1 MNKNITHSIRY
12 LLLLLACFVCTLTS
26 WADDFTQNGIIY
38 SLDETNQTATVKGV
52 ENKSIQKAIIRSR
65 VAGYKVTSIGS
76 SAFRYCSSLTS
87 VTIPNSVTSIGIGA
101 FQDCSSLTS
110 VTIPNSVTSIGFC
123 AFFSCSSLTSVTIPN
138 SVTSIESSA
147 FEYCSSLTSVTIPNS
162 VTSIGD
168 YAFQSCSSLTSVTIP
183 NSVTSIESS
192 AFQSCSQLGQITF
205 ERTECP
211 SIGDYVFD
219 GISSEAVV
227 LVPIDSK
234 ASYEAALN
242 GYSFTILEK
251 GRAKMQLDEL
261 IASATQEVTEYAE
274 YYSIINASDR
284 QAYETQL
291 ANAQKMSA
299 NSTDDLVLA
308 DAYKSL
314 DNAFKQIHYALLDTK
329 DIMAD
334 YPYYVKLVKLYN
346 QAIAIDGINVP
357 GYAAND
363 GLITDA
369 SQLSTNAQEPREGS
383 LAALIDN
390 NPDTYFHSTYSQP
403 STGGAFHYLQIDLKN
418 AYSQILLEFSRWG
431 DVYNNGNPKTLHI
444 YATNTVDDDDSWTDL
459 GTETCTYDYDFYH
472 GTGVLPLNFGT
483 SYRYVRLV
491 VEATE
496 GNYKQNGNLFF
507 YWSELHAYIYI
518 PALKAAITQA
528 KDEIDAG
535 MATEDTYLALKT
547 AYENVA
553 VGTIDFSKSEF
564 LTYYGDRAV
573 VVPTGVKAG
582 IVVDN
587 GKGGIRID
595 YRYEADDVIPANTG
609 VLLASSKGSSY
620 SLMIGKTTETS
631 PEENLL
637 HGTLNDEMTDV
648 EGTDKYYKLSYDKAT
663 GTEIGFYWGAENG
676 GAFVNKA
683 GKAFL
688 ALPLTMNAAQMTGF
702 SLFDLNRDDDTVTG
716 IQQATTTAT
725 LRVYD
730 VNGRRVNV
738 NSADELPRGIYIIN
752 GKKVIK

>member
-1 MNKNITHSIRY
+1 
-12 LLLLLACFVCTLTS
+12 
-26 WADDFTQNGIIY
+26 
-38 SLDETNQTATVKGV
+38 
-52 ENKSIQKAIIRSR
+52 
-65 VAGYKVTSIGS
+65 
-76 SAFRYCSSLTS
+76 
-87 VTIPNSVTSIGIGA
+87 
-101 FQDCSSLTS
+101 
-110 VTIPNSVTSIGFC
+110 
-123 AFFSCSSLTSVTIPN
+123 
-138 SVTSIESSA
+138 
-147 FEYCSSLTSVTIPNS
+147 
-162 VTSIGD
+162 
-168 YAFQSCSSLTSVTIP
+168 
-183 NSVTSIESS
+183 
-192 AFQSCSQLGQITF
+192 
-205 ERTECP
+205 
-211 SIGDYVFD
+211 
-219 GISSEAVV
+219 
-227 LVPIDSK
+227 
-234 ASYEAALN
+234 
-242 GYSFTILEK
+242 
-251 GRAKMQLDEL
+251 
-261 IASATQEVTEYAE
+261 
-274 YYSIINASDR
+274 
-284 QAYETQL
+284 
-291 ANAQKMSA
+291 
-299 NSTDDLVLA
+299 
-308 DAYKSL
+308 
-314 DNAFKQIHYALLDTK
+314 
-329 DIMAD
+329 
-334 YPYYVKLVKLYN
+334 
-346 QAIAIDGINVP
+346 
-357 GYAAND
+357 
-363 GLITDA
+363 
-369 SQLSTNAQEPREGS
+369 
-383 LAALIDN
+383 
-390 NPDTYFHSTYSQP
+390 
-403 STGGAFHYLQIDLKN
+403 
-418 AYSQILLEFSRWG
+418 
-431 DVYNNGNPKTLHI
+431 
-444 YATNTVDDDDSWTDL
+444 
-459 GTETCTYDYDFYH
+459 
-472 GTGVLPLNFGT
+472 
-483 SYRYVRLV
+483 
-491 VEATE
+491 
-496 GNYKQNGNLFF
+496 
-507 YWSELHAYIYI
+507 
-518 PALKAAITQA
+518 
-528 KDEIDAG
+528 